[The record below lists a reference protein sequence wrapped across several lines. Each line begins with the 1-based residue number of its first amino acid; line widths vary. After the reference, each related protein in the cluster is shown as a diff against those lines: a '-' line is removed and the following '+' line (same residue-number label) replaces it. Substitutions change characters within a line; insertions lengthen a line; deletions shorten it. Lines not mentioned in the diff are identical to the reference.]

1 MVVQPT
7 THQSR
12 HAHYI
17 PTTPTILVRALIR
30 AKLIAQLLKAR
41 VHVPDHS
48 LVMHTS
54 RAGDPGRE
62 WSGTRD

>member
-17 PTTPTILVRALIR
+17 LTTPTILVRALIR

-41 VHVPDHS
+41 VPIPDHS
-48 LVMHTS
+48 L
-54 RAGDPGRE
+54 PGSPAS
-62 WSGTRD
+62 SGYDVLHHQGVV